1 MAQRRTDLDHFFHP
15 DGTAII
21 GRVDGADTATVASL
35 HERYDRFGKRWYL
48 VNPKGGTIAGSI
60 PIYTSVIEI
69 PDRVELAVIN
79 VNPAAVPDI
88 IDQLGAKGIRYALV
102 FTSGFSEVGAEG
114 AAIERDLG
122 ERAKKWGIR
131 VFGPNTNTNAFEPM
145 PDVAGNRGGKIGLL
159 TQSGHNGRPVVQ
171 GAEFGSAFSRWVPT
185 GNEVD
190 LELADFLEYFAYDD
204 DTQVIGAYVEGFT
217 SADRLRIAL
226 QAANDNDKPVVMLK
240 IGETEAGARMASS
253 HTGHLTGSDAVV
265 NGLFAQHAVTRV
277 GDLDELLDTASL
289 FAKLPR
295 NTGRNVCMYSIS
307 GGSGTLMM
315 EQAEKCGIA
324 LPALTDETQRKL
336 HEIIP
341 AYLTVSNPVDN
352 GGALV
357 LSIPQDTRLR
367 ILDLVANDPNV
378 DVLVVG
384 LTAPLG
390 PMTSALASD
399 IRVWAPTAP
408 VPVIVTWNSYKIEEP
423 AFSDVIAA
431 GVPIFRSFRNCF
443 GALRAFYDYQA
454 RRPLLRSRAPM
465 PTALAA
471 DTVRLLD
478 RGGTLDAV
486 ASRTLLESFGVPLIG
501 ESVVTSADTAVATAD
516 RFGYPVVMKIA
527 SADFPH
533 KSDVGLVRIG
543 VGSAATVA
551 EVFDELMNR
560 AARVDPTASIDGVLV
575 QQMAAE
581 GTEMI
586 VGITHD
592 SQLGAAVMVGT
603 GGIFAEVLRDV
614 AVRPLPLDER
624 DAREMVDALRGA
636 TLLRG
641 ARGRPPG
648 DIDALVHVI
657 LAVARLATACG
668 DRLLE
673 LDLNPVIV
681 SPTGAVAVDSLIVTA
696 RASGADR
703 IDVAT

>member
-1 MAQRRTDLDHFFHP
+1 MAQQRTDLDHFFNP
-15 DGTAII
+15 NGTVII
-21 GRVDGADTATVASL
+21 GRVDGAATATVESL
-35 HERYDRFGKRWYL
+35 HERYDRFGTRWYL
-48 VNPKGGTIAGSI
+48 VNPKGGMVAGSI
-60 PIYTSVIEI
+60 PIYTSVLDIADDI
-69 PDRVELAVIN
+69 ELAVIN
-79 VNPAAVPDI
+79 VNPAAVPAV
-88 IDQLGAKGIRYALV
+88 IDQVGEKGIKYALV

-122 ERAKKWGIR
+122 ERAAKWGIR

-145 PDVAGNRGGKIGLL
+145 PDAPGNRGGKIGLL
-159 TQSGHNGRPVVQ
+159 TQSGHNGRPLVQ
-171 GAEFGSAFSRWVPT
+171 GGEFGVGFSRWVPT

-190 LELADFLEYFAYDD
+190 LELGDFLEYFAYDP
-204 DTQVIGAYVEGFT
+204 DTQVIGAYVEGFK
-217 SADRLRIAL
+217 SADQLRIAL

-277 GDLDELLDTASL
+277 SDLDELLDTAAL
-289 FAKLPR
+289 FSKLPV
-295 NTGRNVCMYSIS
+295 NVGPNVCMYSIS

-324 LPALTDETQRKL
+324 LPELTEETQRKL

-352 GGALV
+352 GGSLV
-357 LSIPQDTRLR
+357 RSITQEKRLE

-378 DVLVVG
+378 DVIVVG

-390 PMTSALASD
+390 AMTEALAND
-399 IRVWAPTAP
+399 VRVWAPTAP

-423 AFSDVIAA
+423 AFTDVVMS
-431 GVPIFRSFRNCF
+431 GVPTFRSFRNCF
-443 GALRAFYDYQA
+443 RALRAYYDYQE
-454 RRPLLRSRAPM
+454 RRP
-465 PTALAA
+465 ALHRRVASGAVLSDAA
-471 DTVRLLD
+471 AGALVG
-478 RGGTLDAV
+478 GGTLDADAARV
-486 ASRTLLESFGVPLIG
+486 LLESFGVPLVG
-501 ESVVTSADTAVATAD
+501 EHVAHNVDDAVAAAE

-533 KSDVGLVRIG
+533 KSDVGLVRVG
-543 VGSAATVA
+543 VADADEVRVTFAEFVARAQSVNPSA
-551 EVFDELMNR
+551 R
-560 AARVDPTASIDGVLV
+560 IDGVLV
-575 QQMAAE
+575 QQMVRE

-614 AVRPLPLDER
+614 AVRPVPLDEQ
-624 DAREMVDALRGA
+624 DAREMIDSLRGVA
-636 TLLRG
+636 LLRG
-641 ARGRPPG
+641 ARGRAAG
-648 DIDALVHVI
+648 DIDALVQVI
-657 LAVARLATACG
+657 LSVARLAEACG
-668 DRLLE
+668 DQLAE

-681 SPTGAVAVDSLIVTA
+681 SANGAVAVDNLV
-696 RASGADR
+696 
-703 IDVAT
+703 VAGDPSAPAAGH

>member
-1 MAQRRTDLDHFFHP
+1 MAQQRTDLDHFFNP
-15 DGTAII
+15 NGTVII
-21 GRVDGADTATVASL
+21 GRVDGAATATVESL

-48 VNPKGGTIAGSI
+48 VNPKGGVVAGSI
-60 PIYTSVIEI
+60 PIYTSVLDIAEDI
-69 PDRVELAVIN
+69 ELAVIN
-79 VNPAAVPDI
+79 VNPAAVPAI
-88 IDQLGAKGIRYALV
+88 IDQVGEKGIKYALV
-102 FTSGFSEVGAEG
+102 FTSGFSEVGPEG

-122 ERAKKWGIR
+122 ERAAKWGIR

-145 PDVAGNRGGKIGLL
+145 PDAPGNRGGKIGLL
-159 TQSGHNGRPVVQ
+159 TQSGHNGRPLVQ
-171 GAEFGSAFSRWVPT
+171 GGEFGVGFSRWVPT

-190 LELADFLEYFAYDD
+190 LELGDFLEYFAYDP
-204 DTQVIGAYVEGFT
+204 DTQVIGAYVEGFK
-217 SADRLRIAL
+217 SAHQLRIAL

-277 GDLDELLDTASL
+277 GDLDELLDTAAL
-289 FAKLPR
+289 FSKLPK
-295 NTGRNVCMYSIS
+295 NVGPNVCMYSIS

-324 LPALTDETQRKL
+324 LPELTEDTQRKL

-352 GGALV
+352 GGSLV
-357 LSIPQDTRLR
+357 LSITQEKRLE

-378 DVLVVG
+378 DVIVVG

-390 PMTSALASD
+390 PMTEALAND
-399 IRVWAPTAP
+399 VRVWAPTAP

-423 AFSDVIAA
+423 AFTDVVMS
-431 GVPIFRSFRNCF
+431 GVPTFRSFRNCF
-443 GALRAFYDYQA
+443 RAMRAYYDYQE
-454 RRPLLRSRAPM
+454 RRPALHRR
-465 PTALAA
+465 TAGEATLSPAA
-471 DTVRLLD
+471 AAALEG
-478 RGGTLDAV
+478 GGTLDADSARV
-486 ASRTLLESFGVPLIG
+486 LLESFGIPLVG
-501 ESVVTSADTAVATAD
+501 EHVASTVDDAVAAAE

-533 KSDVGLVRIG
+533 KSDVGLVTVG
-543 VGSAATVA
+543 VADADAVRATFAEFVARAQSIKPSA
-551 EVFDELMNR
+551 R
-560 AARVDPTASIDGVLV
+560 IDGVLV
-575 QQMAAE
+575 QQMVRE

-614 AVRPLPLDER
+614 AVRPLPLDEQ
-624 DAREMVDALRGA
+624 DAREMIDSLRGVA
-636 TLLRG
+636 LLRG
-641 ARGRPPG
+641 ARGRAPG
-648 DIDALVHVI
+648 DIDALVQVI
-657 LAVARLATACG
+657 LSVARLAEACG
-668 DRLLE
+668 DQLAE

-681 SPTGAVAVDSLIVTA
+681 SATGAVAVDNLV
-696 RASGADR
+696 
-703 IDVAT
+703 VANDGSAPAAGH